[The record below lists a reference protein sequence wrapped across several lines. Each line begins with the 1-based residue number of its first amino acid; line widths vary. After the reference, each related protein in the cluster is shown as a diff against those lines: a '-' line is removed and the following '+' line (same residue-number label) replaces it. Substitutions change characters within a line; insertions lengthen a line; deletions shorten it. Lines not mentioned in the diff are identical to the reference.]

1 MSIML
6 DAKNARK
13 RAEAD
18 VQLLANRLQHL
29 RVAEERA
36 RKKICETKARTGEIL
51 SLKKRNMEH
60 QQSKMNYQMER
71 ELNVSTEQKRIT
83 GQRTASRKNASDS
96 KEVVERARK
105 AQAGAQREQMQKM
118 SKWREEELKTTAEK
132 NKQKTQATRDRR
144 EDVRK
149 KREAE
154 KEQQAQQQQQQ
165 YAKKISAEAGRTKDA
180 EGLIMRMEQ
189 EEAALIERLR
199 KTQEMQRQA
208 YEELQQ
214 TLQL

>member
-96 KEVVERARK
+96 KEVVTLFVSRAIFIIP
-105 AQAGAQREQMQKM
+105 APGVI
-118 SKWREEELKTTAEK
+118 
-132 NKQKTQATRDRR
+132 RD
-144 EDVRK
+144 
-149 KREAE
+149 
-154 KEQQAQQQQQQ
+154 
-165 YAKKISAEAGRTKDA
+165 I
-180 EGLIMRMEQ
+180 
-189 EEAALIERLR
+189 
-199 KTQEMQRQA
+199 
-208 YEELQQ
+208 
-214 TLQL
+214 TLFSPT

>member
-83 GQRTASRKNASDS
+83 GARTASRKNASDS
-96 KEVVERARK
+96 CVFCVPLFFSTVSPPPHTRARS
-105 AQAGAQREQMQKM
+105 R
-118 SKWREEELKTTAEK
+118 TAR
-132 NKQKTQATRDRR
+132 ARDL
-144 EDVRK
+144 V
-149 KREAE
+149 
-154 KEQQAQQQQQQ
+154 
-165 YAKKISAEAGRTKDA
+165 
-180 EGLIMRMEQ
+180 Q
-189 EEAALIERLR
+189 ERGG
-199 KTQEMQRQA
+199 
-208 YEELQQ
+208 
-214 TLQL
+214 

>member
-1 MSIML
+1 MGTMKGASPGMSIML

-13 RAEAD
+13 RA
-18 VQLLANRLQHL
+18 
-29 RVAEERA
+29 
-36 RKKICETKARTGEIL
+36 GEIL

-60 QQSKMNYQMER
+60 QQAKMNFQMER
-71 ELNVSTEQKRIT
+71 ELSVSTEQKRIT
-83 GQRTASRKNASDS
+83 STRNTTKKTVHDS
-96 KEVVERARK
+96 KEVVERTRK

-118 SKWREEELKTTAEK
+118 TKWRENETHANAEK
-132 NKQKTQATRDRR
+132 NRTKCVQTRERR
-144 EDVRK
+144 EDMKK

-154 KEQQAQQQQQQ
+154 KEQQAQAQQQE
-165 YAKKISAEAGRTKDA
+165 YAKKISSEANRTKDA
-180 EGLIMRMEQ
+180 ESLIMRMEQ

-208 YEELQQ
+208 YEELQS

>member
-83 GQRTASRKNASDS
+83 GARTASRKNASDS
-96 KEVVERARK
+96 CVFCVPLSSLLLHGFAAASHTRALPDCARARSR
-105 AQAGAQREQMQKM
+105 AG
-118 SKWREEELKTTAEK
+118 
-132 NKQKTQATRDRR
+132 
-144 EDVRK
+144 
-149 KREAE
+149 KRWLSVPA
-154 KEQQAQQQQQQ
+154 
-165 YAKKISAEAGRTKDA
+165 
-180 EGLIMRMEQ
+180 
-189 EEAALIERLR
+189 RLR
-199 KTQEMQRQA
+199 PAPSASRCRR
-208 YEELQQ
+208 
-214 TLQL
+214 